1 MIYKAMVNLFI
12 AAQDAQSA
20 DSAMQ
25 STMAHMLATCAD
37 LVTDWSR
44 AGTCYPVQAT
54 KAEVKA
60 VEYFRDNPDMRQACR

>member
-1 MIYKAMVNLFI
+1 MVYKTIVNLFI
-12 AAQDAQSA
+12 EAQDALNA
-20 DSAMQ
+20 DKAMQ

-44 AGTCYPVQAT
+44 AGTCYPVPAT
-54 KAEVKA
+54 KDEVKA